1 MSTGARLSTEPAA
14 GEVELNRG
22 VHHAAVSTH
31 IGSAA
36 ERRLRRSRI
45 IAEAGKT
52 GGVLSRRLLLELGIT
67 RWEIRAE
74 LNAGRW
80 RALGRQTIR
89 ICEGDDRLAAWWRAI
104 FEVGVPAVL
113 DGVSALVAGG
123 LKGVD
128 EDAVHVAVP
137 KSANPR
143 RCSGVIVHETRR
155 YEPGS
160 VLSTARVPRMKPA
173 TAATHAALWAR
184 SDRQA
189 ALYVLAS
196 GQQRLFTPEELAEEV
211 AKIRRDKRRR
221 LLRGLAAD
229 LAGGIE
235 SICERDF
242 ALMCRGRGYP
252 EPTRQTIRYTESGRL
267 VYDNDFD
274 PYDVTAEIDGS
285 QHLDPA
291 SWIGDAFKQN
301 VVSLE
306 GRTVIRIPNLAL
318 RLDPDPFF
326 DQLGQALR
334 RGGWTGPTSRRRPMR
349 RAS

>member
-1 MSTGARLSTEPAA
+1 M
-14 GEVELNRG
+14 
-22 VHHAAVSTH
+22 
-31 IGSAA
+31 
-36 ERRLRRSRI
+36 
-45 IAEAGKT
+45 
-52 GGVLSRRLLLELGIT
+52 LSRRRLLELGIT
-67 RWEIRAE
+67 RWELRAE
-74 LNAGRW
+74 LKAGRW

-113 DGVSALVAGG
+113 DGISALVAAG

-128 EDAVHVAVP
+128 EDAVHLAVP

-143 RCSGVIVHETRR
+143 RCSGVVVHETRR
-155 YEPGS
+155 YEAGS
-160 VLSTARVPRMKPA
+160 VLATAPVPRMKSA

-196 GQQRLFTPEELAEEV
+196 GQQRLFTPAELGLEV
-211 AKIRRDKRRR
+211 AKIRRDKRRQ

-235 SICERDF
+235 SVSERDF
-242 ALMCRGRGYP
+242 ALMCRRLGYP
-252 EPTRQTIRYTESGRL
+252 EPTRQTVRYTASGRL
-267 VYDNDFD
+267 VFDNDFD
-274 PYDVTAEIDGS
+274 PYNVTAEIDGS

-306 GRTVIRIPNLAL
+306 GRTVIRFPNLAL

-326 DQLGQALR
+326 EQLGQALR
-334 RGGWTGPTSRRRPMR
+334 QGGWPGPTRRQRPMK